1 MGGSDSAFGKR
12 STRARLLAL
21 AAITL
26 ATTSASVVAMATA
39 VAADAPFPSKPI
51 NLVVPYPP
59 GGSNDVFAR
68 AMSRRLTASL
78 KVAVV
83 VENRPGGGGTIGEN
97 YVSHSAPDGYTLI
110 YVSSSYTTN
119 AAVDPHLPFDPI
131 KGLTAIAI
139 TGKGPFIILVSPNFA
154 GKNLADF
161 IATAK
166 KSPGKL
172 NYATSGLGS
181 VNQFATEQFAK
192 QTGIKL
198 THIPY
203 KGMGPAV
210 NDLVGGHVDV
220 IFGSI
225 PSLMQI
231 ARSGKVRALAVTSD
245 GQSPLVPELPSANQN
260 GAPGFVFDAWS
271 GILAPGGTPPAI
283 VNKLNAEIN
292 RILNDKEM
300 QTFLHNEGIVES
312 PSTPAQFGKIISD
325 DIRRWKSLAQEVGIK
340 IE

>member
-1 MGGSDSAFGKR
+1 MVGSASIFCERSA
-12 STRARLLAL
+12 RASLLVM
-21 AAITL
+21 AAITIV
-26 ATTSASVVAMATA
+26 TTSASFLGMTKAA
-39 VAADAPFPSKPI
+39 AADAPFPSKPI
-51 NLVVPYPP
+51 NLEVPYPP

-68 AMSRRLTASL
+68 AMSRRLTESL

-83 VENRPGGGGTIGEN
+83 VENRPGGGGAIGES
-97 YVSHSAPDGYTLI
+97 YVSHAAPDGYTLI

-131 KGLTAIAI
+131 KGLAPVAI
-139 TGKGPFIILVSPNFA
+139 TGKGPFIILVGSNFA

-161 IATAK
+161 IASAK

-210 NDLVGGHVDV
+210 NDLAGGHVDV

-225 PSLMQI
+225 PSLMSI
-231 ARSGKVRALAVTSD
+231 ARSGKARALAVTSD
-245 GQSPLVPELPSANQN
+245 GQSSLAPELPAANQS

-292 RILNDKEM
+292 RILADKEM
-300 QTFLHNEGIVES
+300 QTFLHNEGIIES
-312 PSTPAQFGKIISD
+312 PSSPAQFGKIISD
-325 DIRRWKSLAQEVGIK
+325 DIGRWKSLAQEVGIK